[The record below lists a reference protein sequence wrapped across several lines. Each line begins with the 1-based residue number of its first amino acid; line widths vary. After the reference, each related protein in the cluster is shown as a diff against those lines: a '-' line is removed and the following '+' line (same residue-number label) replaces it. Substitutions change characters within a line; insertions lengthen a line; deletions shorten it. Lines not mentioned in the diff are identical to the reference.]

1 MNGGSNLQTTTQ
13 QAPSWQLPFQSYGL
27 NQAQSQYQNTPQLV
41 APFAPQQNQAITNIG
56 QMAQNGNPAVNAAQN
71 YATQTLNGNVFQ
83 NPELNNLFQQGADQI
98 QKQMASEF
106 ANAGRNVDASQGQTA
121 QALGNFGAN
130 LYGNAFNTETQ
141 AQMGALG
148 AAPGIQNSQ
157 LGMQNALYGA
167 GQNVQNLSQQ
177 YIQAPQN
184 ALNQYLARVNGNLG
198 ATQQFQPAFNAG
210 AGALGGALTG
220 VNLGNSIG
228 SAFGGSSGGGWGSL
242 LGGLLG
248 GVAGG

>member
-1 MNGGSNLQTTTQ
+1 MNGGSNQQSATT
-13 QAPSWQLPFQSYGL
+13 QAPSWQLPYQSYGL
-27 NQAQSQYQNTPQLV
+27 NQAQSQYQNENQLV
-41 APFAPQQNQAITNIG
+41 APFAPQQNQAISNISDLASHG
-56 QMAQNGNPAVNAAQN
+56 DPSVNAAEGF
-71 YATQTLNGNVFQ
+71 ATNTLNGNVMQ
-83 NPELNNLFQQGADQI
+83 NPMLGQLFQQGADQI

-106 ANAGRNVDASQGQTA
+106 ANSGRNVDASQGQTA

-130 LYGNAFNTETQ
+130 LYGHAFDTQ
-141 AQMGALG
+141 AGLQQAALG
-148 AAPGIQNSQ
+148 AAPGLQNSQ

-198 ATQQFQPAFNAG
+198 ATQTFNPAFNAT

-220 VNLGNSIG
+220 SGLGSSIG
-228 SAFGGSSGGGWGSL
+228 GAFGGSSGSGW
-242 LGGLLG
+242 GGLLG
-248 GVAGG
+248 ALAGGILGG

>member
-1 MNGGSNLQTTTQ
+1 MNGGSNSQTQTS

-41 APFAPQQNQAITNIG
+41 APFAPQQESAISNITNMAG
-56 QMAQNGNPAVNAAQN
+56 QGNPAVNAAQGF
-71 YATQTLNGNVFQ
+71 ATNTLNGNVFQ
-83 NPELNNLFQQGADQI
+83 NPELNNLFHQGADQI

-130 LYGNAFNTETQ
+130 LYGHAFDTNAQ
-141 AQMGALG
+141 MQMGALN

-177 YIQAPQN
+177 YLQAPQN
-184 ALNQYLARVNGNLG
+184 SLNQYMSRVNGNLG
-198 ATQQFQPAFNAG
+198 NTSTFNPAFNAG

-220 VNLGNSIG
+220 SSLGSSIG
-228 SAFGGSSGGGWGSL
+228 GLFGGSGSGW
-242 LGGLLG
+242 GGLLG
-248 GVAGG
+248 ALGGSILGG